1 MYYAT
6 QNSLYGTQ
14 RLSCMRKRNETI
26 NEKDIYIYSN
36 IFNDTMDIIPLEISR
51 IDQIKVYTLQVICY
65 TTAKALYIV

>member
-1 MYYAT
+1 M
-6 QNSLYGTQ
+6 YGTQ

>member
-1 MYYAT
+1 M
-6 QNSLYGTQ
+6 YGTQ
-14 RLSCMRKRNETI
+14 SLSCMRKRNETI

>member
-1 MYYAT
+1 
-6 QNSLYGTQ
+6 
-14 RLSCMRKRNETI
+14 MRKRNETI

-36 IFNDTMDIIPLEISR
+36 IFNDTMDIIQLEISR